1 MIEFD
6 RELDCS
12 QLDVFQPVVITAYE
26 DAVLIKQWDGAGDE
40 LYCVGIPTKHIDA
53 FIGALHVAL
62 RNPEKAFVLDCAR
75 KSCYFEGEE
84 SEDENV

>member
-26 DAVLIKQWDGAGDE
+26 EESEVVLIEQWDGTGDE
-40 LYCVGIPTKHIDA
+40 LHCIGIPTKHVDA
-53 FIGALHVAL
+53 FIGALQVAL
-62 RNPEKAFVLDCAR
+62 RNPEQGFVLDCAR
-75 KSCYFEGEE
+75 KECYFEGEK
-84 SEDENV
+84 DEA

>member
-26 DAVLIKQWDGAGDE
+26 EESEVVLIEQWDGTGDE
-40 LYCVGIPTKHIDA
+40 LHCIGIPTKHVDA
-53 FIGALHVAL
+53 FIGALQVAL
-62 RNPEKAFVLDCAR
+62 RNPEQGFVLDCAR
-75 KSCYFEGEE
+75 KECYFEGEK
-84 SEDENV
+84 DET

>member
-26 DAVLIKQWDGAGDE
+26 EEGVLIEQWDGTGDD
-40 LYCVGIPTKHIDA
+40 LFCVGIPTKHIDA
-53 FIGALHVAL
+53 FIGSLQVAL
-62 RNPEKAFVLDCAR
+62 RNPEKAFVLDCER
-75 KSCYFEGEE
+75 KSCYFVGEK
-84 SEDENV
+84 DEA